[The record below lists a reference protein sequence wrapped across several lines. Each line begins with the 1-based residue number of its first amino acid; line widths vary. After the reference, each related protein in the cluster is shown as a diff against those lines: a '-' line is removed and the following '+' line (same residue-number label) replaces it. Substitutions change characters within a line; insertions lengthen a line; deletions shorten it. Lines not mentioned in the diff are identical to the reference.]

1 MKDTI
6 DIYPIPKSTEKYMAF
21 SINTNKSK
29 NNYKNTDIVF
39 LDSMQLVNASLG
51 ALAKNLEDKHFKYLV
66 SEFLNAD
73 IKDIRRKGAYP
84 YE

>member
-1 MKDTI
+1 
-6 DIYPIPKSTEKYMAF
+6 MAF